1 MKLPPVLVVA
11 DRGQMKI
18 FMLDHRPTLAPRPP
32 SPRLVDICRVEEAHQ
47 KYDERFTDQAGAF
60 PNKGSAGNG
69 NSMAER
75 LPLEKETDS
84 RIFRRLAN
92 KLADFLREHD
102 SPTWAFAAPP
112 EINGNILENLNIR
125 LRRSL
130 RQNVL
135 RDLTNVPAAE
145 LWEHFE
151 TAEALTE

>member
-1 MKLPPVLVVA
+1 
-11 DRGQMKI
+11 MKI
-18 FMLDHRPTLAPRPP
+18 FLWDHRRTLVPHPP
-32 SPRLVDICRVEEAHQ
+32 SLRLVDIYRVEEAHQ

-92 KLADFLREHD
+92 KLTHFLSEHD
-102 SPTWAFAAPP
+102 SSDWAFAAPA
-112 EINGNILENLNIR
+112 EINGSILENLNIR

-130 RQNVL
+130 RQNIL
-135 RDLTNVPAAE
+135 RDLTNVPVAE

-151 TAEALTE
+151 AAEVGAS

>member
-18 FMLDHRPTLAPRPP
+18 FLLDHRRTLVPRSP
-32 SPRLVDICRVEEAHQ
+32 SLRLVDIYRVEEAHQ

-75 LPLEKETDS
+75 LPLAKETNS

-92 KLADFLREHD
+92 KLADFLKEHD
-102 SPTWAFAAPP
+102 SPAWAFAAPA
-112 EINGNILENLNIR
+112 EINGNILENLNIH
-125 LRRSL
+125 LRRNL
-130 RQNVL
+130 RQNIA
-135 RDLTNVPAAE
+135 RDLTNVPMGE

-151 TAEALTE
+151 AMEALMD